1 MSPKK
6 QLSRREFI
14 KLSALALGGAALT
27 GRNSARSLLN
37 GMNLLQDDPP
47 VFPENQWLGR
57 MCIGGAG
64 DNVPLMSEPSV
75 YANQIRKV
83 YFDELLEWKREVI
96 ADDIDINRLNQRWIE
111 TPEGYVFADDFQKVR
126 YVPQVPL
133 EELPLYPS
141 GERGMW
147 VEISAPY
154 SELDLTK
161 AQSSYLYWI
170 SATIRPRIYYSQ
182 VFWAFDVRRHPETG
196 VIQYCLTQKVPPI
209 PDTYW
214 VNAEYCRPITAEE
227 VAPIHPDAGDKLV
240 KVNINYQTMSCY
252 EGDKEVYFA
261 KVTTGRWNSEEEK
274 WATPVGIHTIWRK
287 SLSIHMSASP
297 SVGNYDIPG
306 IPWSTF
312 FDINGAAI
320 HSTFWHNDFGSS
332 PGSHGCVN
340 CRPEDAKWVYRWTQP
355 EVPYEAGDIFIEGLN
370 KSTKVEIVAE

>member
-1 MSPKK
+1 
-6 QLSRREFI
+6 
-14 KLSALALGGAALT
+14 
-27 GRNSARSLLN
+27 
-37 GMNLLQDDPP
+37 
-47 VFPENQWLGR
+47 
-57 MCIGGAG
+57 
-64 DNVPLMSEPSV
+64 
-75 YANQIRKV
+75 
-83 YFDELLEWKREVI
+83 
-96 ADDIDINRLNQRWIE
+96 LNQRWIE

-141 GERGMW
+141 GVRGMW

-161 AQSSYLYWI
+161 SHSEYQYWI
-170 SATIRPRIYYSQ
+170 KETIRPRIYYSQ
-182 VFWAFDVRRHPETG
+182 VFWAFDVRRHPDTG
-196 VIQYCLTQKVPPI
+196 AVQYCLEQKYGAL

-261 KVTTGRWNSEEEK
+261 KVTSGRWNSEEEK
-274 WATPVGIHTIWRK
+274 WTTPVGIHTIWRK

-297 SVGNYDIPG
+297 AVGNYDIPG

-320 HSTFWHNDFGSS
+320 HSTFWHNKFGSS

-355 EVPYEAGDIFIEGLN
+355 EVPYEAGDIIIEGLN